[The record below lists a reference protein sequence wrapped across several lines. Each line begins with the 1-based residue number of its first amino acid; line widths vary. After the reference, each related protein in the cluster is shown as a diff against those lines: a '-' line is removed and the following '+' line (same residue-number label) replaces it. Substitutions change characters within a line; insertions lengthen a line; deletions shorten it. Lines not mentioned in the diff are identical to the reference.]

1 MNPPRGTVFL
11 ERDSYRRRRIMDAA
25 RILPVAGFVLILL
38 PVLWSFDTGARI
50 AAEAVY
56 MFVLWCA
63 LIVVAAVL
71 SRPLRA
77 GLQREAQGGAGGG
90 GTGLEQAPERGPE
103 PGTKPE
109 RGSGPE
115 AEI

>member
-1 MNPPRGTVFL
+1 MSPPRGTVFL
-11 ERDSYRRRRIMDAA
+11 ERDSYRRRRILDAA

-56 MFVLWCA
+56 LLVLWCA

-77 GLQREAQGGAGGG
+77 GLKRDAQGGAGVGG
-90 GTGLEQAPERGPE
+90 KGPE
-103 PGTKPE
+103 SGATPE

-115 AEI
+115 AES